1 MAGRKARLFCCK
13 QHTQKD
19 KPMKTSLLLGT
30 AFLIIAGNLNAADLR
45 VKGGFLPGGI
55 IDDRKL
61 LSEINLKTIEL
72 RDAKDGAVKS
82 AELLKQLNA
91 LDRKKCDLQLIPT
104 GKQRL
109 TAAETAER
117 TRNGVLV
124 VSGLFK
130 CKRCPNWH
138 SGAASG
144 FMLTKDGVFCTSYH
158 VVDNKDNDILVIM
171 TGDGRI
177 APVVEVLAADKTADI
192 AILRA
197 KGKGFTALPVSTEA
211 PLGAKVRVFSHPDR
225 HFYVLSEGIISRKFL
240 DNTRNGGRR
249 QMFSITADFAKGSS
263 GAPVFNEYGAVI
275 GSVNNTQSTY
285 YSVKNGVKDNLQ
297 MVFKN
302 TVSMQHL
309 LNLIQP
315 KKK

>member
-1 MAGRKARLFCCK
+1 M
-13 QHTQKD
+13 
-19 KPMKTSLLLGT
+19 MKTNLILGT
-30 AFLIIAGNLNAADLR
+30 ALLIIAGNLNAAELR

-72 RDAKDGAVKS
+72 RDTKDGAVKS
-82 AELLKQLNA
+82 AELLKQLKR
-91 LDRKKCDLQLIPT
+91 LDRKKCDIQLAPV

-109 TAAETAER
+109 TAAETV
-117 TRNGVLV
+117 TRARKGVLV
-124 VSGLFK
+124 VSGLYK

-144 FMLTKDGVFCTSYH
+144 FMLTTDGVFCTSYH
-158 VVDNKDNDILVIM
+158 VVDNPDNDILVIM
-171 TGDGRI
+171 TGDGRM

-211 PLGAKVRVFSHPDR
+211 PLGGKVRVLSHPDR
-225 HFYVLSEGIISRKFL
+225 HFYVLSEGIISRKYL
-240 DNTRNGGRR
+240 DTPRNGGRR

-263 GAPVFNEYGAVI
+263 GAPVLNEYGAVI

-315 KKK
+315 KNK

>member
-1 MAGRKARLFCCK
+1 
-13 QHTQKD
+13 
-19 KPMKTSLLLGT
+19 MKTNLILGI
-30 AFLIIAGNLNAADLR
+30 ALLIIAGNLNAADLR

-72 RDAKDGAVKS
+72 RNAKDGAVKS
-82 AELLKQLNA
+82 AELLKQLKR
-91 LDRKKCDLQLIPT
+91 LDRKKCDIQLAPT
-104 GKQRL
+104 IGKQRL
-109 TAAETAER
+109 TAAETA
-117 TRNGVLV
+117 TRARKGVLV
-124 VSGLFK
+124 VSGLYK
-130 CKRCPNWH
+130 CKRCPKWH

-144 FMLTKDGVFCTSYH
+144 FMLTADGVFCTSYH
-158 VVDNKDNDILVIM
+158 VVDNPDNDILVIM
-171 TGDGRI
+171 TGDGRV

-192 AILRA
+192 VILRA
-197 KGKGFTALPVSTEA
+197 KGKDFTALPVSTEA
-211 PLGAKVRVFSHPDR
+211 PLGGKVRVFSHPDR
-225 HFYVLSEGIISRKFL
+225 KFYVLSEGIISRKFL
-240 DNTRNGGRR
+240 DSTRNGGRR
-249 QMFSITADFAKGSS
+249 QMLSITADFAKGSS

>member
-1 MAGRKARLFCCK
+1 
-13 QHTQKD
+13 
-19 KPMKTSLLLGT
+19 MKTNLILGT
-30 AFLIIAGNLNAADLR
+30 ALLIIAGNLNAAELR

-72 RDAKDGAVKS
+72 RDTKDGAVKS
-82 AELLKQLNA
+82 AELLKQLKR
-91 LDRKKCDLQLIPT
+91 LDRKKCDIQLAPV

-109 TAAETAER
+109 TAAETV
-117 TRNGVLV
+117 TRARKGVLV
-124 VSGLFK
+124 VSGLYK

-144 FMLTKDGVFCTSYH
+144 FMLTTDGVFCTSYH
-158 VVDNKDNDILVIM
+158 VVDNLDNDILVIM
-171 TGDGRI
+171 TGNGRM

-211 PLGAKVRVFSHPDR
+211 PLGGKVRVLSHPDR
-225 HFYVLSEGIISRKFL
+225 HFYVLSEGIISRKYL
-240 DNTRNGGRR
+240 DTPRNGGRR

-263 GAPVFNEYGAVI
+263 GAPVLNEYGAVI

-315 KKK
+315 KKNEKR